1 MFTVKN
7 TVFDIHYAR
16 GITLIDSSLNPMSG
30 RVMVMS
36 GIMIISLL
44 SSTTNIHTHFMAQ
57 NLHVLYY
64 YKFQQQLP
72 SLYLCGCGPHSQLH
86 IMKHSI
92 HDHHV

>member
-44 SSTTNIHTHFMAQ
+44 SSTTNNSYT
-57 NLHVLYY
+57 LHGSESSCAVLLQVSATTA
-64 YKFQQQLP
+64 KPLP
-72 SLYLCGCGPHSQLH
+72 VWLWSSQSTAH
-86 IMKHSI
+86 NET
-92 HDHHV
+92 